1 MPIRFLDEQP
11 AAPKSRIRFLDEE
24 PQAPQIGGGEA
35 LARGAYSGVW
45 QQPRDVIAAGVA
57 KLGGV
62 PFKEGLA
69 AAREMSLE
77 GRQGMAQ
84 QQRPGMF
91 GVGEVG
97 GNIALTAV
105 PGMAATRAI
114 GATAPVVANVPTI
127 GGALSKT
134 AQGIGAAKG
143 LVGVPLS
150 GAIQGGISTLA
161 SEGDLSGA
169 IPGAIGAGV
178 VGSVAKVAKPISTA
192 GLSATRQGYNK
203 LLEQAGINLTPAQKT
218 ANKTLE
224 LVDSVLASMPF
235 TAGKSRDMTEA
246 QLRKFTQQAMAKA
259 GLTGDELTPAVR
271 ELAEN
276 QFNQKYTQL
285 IGGQI
290 INIDQPVLQ
299 SVSDI
304 YTKQVEKLPTTVKPV
319 VQSYLR
325 DIVQSGGKMTG
336 EAYQAARSQL
346 TQQSRSLA
354 LSDPFTANV
363 LRQIRNTLDDA
374 AERSLPDAQKGAW
387 RELNRQYANYK
398 TIQKAVSNTSENS
411 LEGIISPKRLLSTIE
426 TANKTKGQKG
436 YGDLYGLALAGSSA
450 LSDSI
455 PNSGTAQRQLTQQML
470 TGQILGQ
477 FGAGAGVGGLTYG
490 VTQDPYKAALAAAL
504 PIAGPKAAQMFINS
518 PAGQRYLTQGIP
530 GAAAIGSNQA
540 KTLAAILAAQSGGQ

>member
-1 MPIRFLDEQP
+1 MPIRFIDEQP

-24 PQAPQIGGGEA
+24 PQAMMQDPQISGGEA
-35 LARGAYSGVW
+35 LARGAYSGIW

-62 PFKEGLA
+62 PFKEGLS
-69 AAREMSLE
+69 AAREMSRE
-77 GRQGMAQ
+77 GRQGMAKE
-84 QQRPGMF
+84 QRPGMF
-91 GVGEVG
+91 GLGEVS

-114 GATAPVVANVPTI
+114 GAAAPVVANVPKI

-143 LVGVPLS
+143 LIGVPLS
-150 GAIQGGISTLA
+150 GAVQGGISTLA

-178 VGSVAKVAKPISTA
+178 VGSVAKVAKPISAA
-192 GLSATRQGYNK
+192 GMSATRQGYNK

-235 TAGKSRDMTEA
+235 TAGKSRDMTEE
-246 QLRKFTQQAMAKA
+246 QLRKFTQAAMAKA

-271 ELAEN
+271 EMAEG
-276 QFNQKYTQL
+276 QFNQRYTDLISGQL
-285 IGGQI
+285 V
-290 INIDQPVLQ
+290 NIDQPVLN

-325 DIVQSGGKMTG
+325 DIVQSGGQMTG

-354 LSDPFTANV
+354 ATDPFTANV
-363 LRQIRNTLDDA
+363 LREIRNTLDDA
-374 AERSLPDAQKGAW
+374 AERSLPAAKKGAW

-398 TIQKAVSNTSENS
+398 TIQKTVSNTSENS
-411 LEGIISPKRLLSTIE
+411 LEGLISPKRLLSNIE

-436 YGDLYGLALAGSSA
+436 YGDLYGLARAGSGVLA
-450 LSDSI
+450 DSV
-455 PNSGTAQRQLTQQML
+455 PNSGTAQRKLVQDIL
-470 TGQILGQ
+470 TGGGVGLGAGGVA
-477 FGAGAGVGGLTYG
+477 FGA
-490 VTQDPYKAALAAAL
+490 TQDPETAMAAAL
-504 PIAGPKAAQMFINS
+504 LALGGPKAAQTLINS

-530 GAAAIGSNQA
+530 GASAIGSNQA
-540 KTLAAILAAQSGGQ
+540 KTLAALLAAQSGGQ